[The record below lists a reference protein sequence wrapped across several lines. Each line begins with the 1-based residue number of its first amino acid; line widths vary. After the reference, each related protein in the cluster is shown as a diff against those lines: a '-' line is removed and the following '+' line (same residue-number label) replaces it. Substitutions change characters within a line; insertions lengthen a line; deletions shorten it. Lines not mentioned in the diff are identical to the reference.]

1 MVDFIFA
8 IIEHFS
14 LSLNGSDVISR
25 YWPKSAFFK
34 GVGHFKR
41 KFQVE
46 GGITH
51 QPPLVSENQND
62 YPFMWCQNFSCMF
75 FRFVIKHASVR
86 QADRQTHR
94 TTIPKTALA
103 YLLRAVESEQELQKL
118 WCKIKWHFSVHM

>member
-46 GGITH
+46 GDIA
-51 QPPLVSENQND
+51 QQSLLVSENYSD
-62 YPFMWCQNFSCMF
+62 CPFMCYQVIDSMF
-75 FRFVIKHASVR
+75 FHFVTKHACDG
-86 QADRQTHR
+86 QTDR
-94 TTIPKTALA
+94 
-103 YLLRAVESEQELQKL
+103 
-118 WCKIKWHFSVHM
+118 